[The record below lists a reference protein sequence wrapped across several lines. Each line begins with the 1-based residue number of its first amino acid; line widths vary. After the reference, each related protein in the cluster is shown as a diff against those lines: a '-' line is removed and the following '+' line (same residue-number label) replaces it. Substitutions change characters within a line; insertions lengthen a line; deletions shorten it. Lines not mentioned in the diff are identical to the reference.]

1 MKKYSIG
8 VDLGGTNIRAALVD
22 PNCTLWDKIKRPR
35 GEDPLSTLYELLD
48 QLYLKCPKDIS
59 GIGIA
64 VAGIVDRKEGVV
76 LHCPN
81 IPELTS
87 IRIKDKIQKKYN
99 VCVILENDA
108 NAAAYGEKAAGFG
121 KDFKDFVTLT
131 LGTGIGGGV
140 VIDKRLLPIAAEIGH
155 MTIVS
160 NGNLCSCGNTG
171 CLEAYASSTAIASKA
186 ISMIEKGENSL
197 LKKLYNGNFYKITSE
212 DIYVTAMDGDS
223 LSRSILKEAG
233 KYLGIGIANIMNIF
247 SPEAIIFSGGL
258 SKAKNIYLDSA
269 ISEASKRALK
279 EISKKTKILVSEI
292 EDDAGII
299 GAAMLAFEGCKS
311 ISIE

>member
-1 MKKYSIG
+1 MKKYFIG
-8 VDLGGTNIRAALVD
+8 VDIGGTNIRAALVD
-22 PNCTLWDKIKRPR
+22 HNCTLWDKIKRPR

-48 QLYLKCPKDIS
+48 QLYLKYPKDIS

-64 VAGIVDRKEGVV
+64 IAGIVDRNEGVV

-81 IPELTS
+81 IPDLTS
-87 IRIKDKIQKKYN
+87 VRIKDKIQEKYS

-121 KDFKDFVTLT
+121 KDYKDFVILT

-140 VIDKRLLPIAAEIGH
+140 VIGDRLLPIAAEIGH
-155 MTIVS
+155 MTIVA

-171 CLEAYASSTAIASKA
+171 CLEAYASATAIVSKA
-186 ISMIEKGENSL
+186 ISLIEKGEDSL
-197 LKKLYNGNFYKITSE
+197 LKGLYNGNFYKMTSE
-212 DIYVTAMDGDS
+212 DIYVAAMEGDS

-269 ISEASKRALK
+269 ISETSKRALK
-279 EISKKTKILVSEI
+279 EISKKAKILVSEI

-299 GAAMLAFEGCKS
+299 GAAMLAFDSCKS